1 MSQGRLDTFKS
12 ETILEMDIVTHVE
25 SLSLEKLESLSF
37 ETLIEYKKLR

>member
-1 MSQGRLDTFKS
+1 MDTGKS
-12 ETILEMDIVTHVE
+12 ESILELDIVKHVE